1 MLRKTGFSIIS
12 AKMRN
17 YPSKEMSSYEL
28 TVGERVTFNISP
40 GIKLASLYDYM
51 FPDYYLTEE

>member
-1 MLRKTGFSIIS
+1 
-12 AKMRN
+12 MRN

-28 TVGERVTFNISP
+28 TVGERVTFIISP
-40 GIKLASLYDYM
+40 DIKLASLYNYM

>member
-1 MLRKTGFSIIS
+1 MC
-12 AKMRN
+12 N